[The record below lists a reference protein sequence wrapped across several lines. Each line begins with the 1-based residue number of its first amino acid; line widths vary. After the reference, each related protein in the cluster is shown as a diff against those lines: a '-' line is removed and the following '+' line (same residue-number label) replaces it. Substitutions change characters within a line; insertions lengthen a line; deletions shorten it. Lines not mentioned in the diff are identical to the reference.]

1 MTRRSVSMPPSQF
14 TPARGNLSRWAI
26 EHPALV
32 RFFIVLI
39 LLVGARAY
47 FQLGQAEDPPFT
59 FKTMLIQASWPGAS
73 AEEVSAQ
80 LTERIE
86 KKLQEMPELD
96 FVQSYAKPGETA
108 LFVNLKETIRGRD
121 VADAWYQVRKR
132 IGDIRPQLPA
142 GVQGPFFNDEFG
154 DTFGSIYAFSGEGF
168 NRAELRQAADDA
180 LREVRR
186 LPHVG
191 KVELFGVVP
200 EKIYIEI
207 SAQKLATLDFSPQQI
222 MQAVQ
227 EQNGVVPNGRVE
239 NDALS
244 IPLRVSGP
252 YSNVERVRETVI
264 KVGTHRLRLGDI
276 AEVTRQY
283 EDPPVVSIRSQGAP
297 TVLLGVSLARG
308 GDVIAM
314 GEAVSTAMA
323 RLQKTLPIG
332 MEIQQIHDQ
341 PGIVSSAVSLFMRSF
356 IEAVAIVL
364 AVTFLALKWRAGLVV
379 MLSIPVVL
387 AITFTVMWL
396 FKIDL
401 HRISTGALII
411 ALGLLVD
418 DAIIAVEM
426 MAHKLEAGW
435 GRFEAATYAFQ
446 STAFPMLT
454 GTLLTAT
461 AFLPIALAQ
470 SMVGEYTF
478 AIFAVTTTALLAS
491 WLVAVVVTPYLGYV
505 LLKPM
510 HRITD
515 EDAGYHTPFY
525 RRFRAMVTWCLAHR
539 RIVIALTVLALFA
552 GMAAMQRVEK
562 QFFPQSDRL
571 EILVEMW
578 LPEGASIEATR
589 TEAIKLESL
598 VRKDRDVAHVLS
610 YIGQGA
616 PRFVLALDQRLNNRN
631 FAQLVVIAQ
640 DVPARERAIARIR
653 HLFETDFPNVRGR
666 AVRFEY
672 GPPAGYP
679 VQYRLSGGD
688 IPRLKVEAEKLRKIV
703 TANPQ
708 VTAVNL
714 DWNEQS
720 LAVKAVL
727 DQDKI
732 KALGLSSDSVGRLV
746 AMQLSG
752 VTVSQFRENDLLI
765 DVVLRSPRNDHRH
778 VDVLKSLPVGS
789 FDGRSVTLGQIAH
802 FVPVFEDGV
811 IWRRDRLPSIAVRG
825 DPLGNVQPA
834 TVIAALA
841 PRVAEFRTQLPAG
854 FRLEVGGPVE
864 SSAKANAA
872 IGASWPLIVITTLGL
887 LMLQLGSFSRAL
899 LVVLT
904 APLGIIGV
912 AIALLVSG
920 QPMGFVAL
928 LGIISLAGMIM
939 RNSVILVDQIQQDV
953 RRGLSQWDAIIES
966 TVRRMR
972 PISLTAAAAALA
984 MIPLSRSIFW
994 GPMAVAV
1001 MGGLVAATFLTLFFL
1016 PALYAAWFR
1025 VQPTEPGSAGRLEM
1039 TT

>member
-1 MTRRSVSMPPSQF
+1 MTSPDSPDRPTPPFQ
-14 TPARGNLSRWAI
+14 PGRGNLSRWAI
-26 EHPALV
+26 DHPALI

-39 LLVGARAY
+39 VLVGARSY

-59 FKTMLIQASWPGAS
+59 FKTMLIQANWPGAT
-73 AEEVSAQ
+73 AEEVSEQ

-86 KKLQEMPELD
+86 KKLQEMSELD
-96 FVQSYAKPGETA
+96 FVSSYAKPGETA
-108 LFVNLKETIRGRD
+108 LFVNIKETIRGHD
-121 VADAWYQVRKR
+121 VADAWYQIRKR
-132 IGDIRPQLPA
+132 IGDLKPQLPA

-154 DTFGSIYAFSGEGF
+154 DTFGSIYAFTGEGF
-168 NRAELRQAADDA
+168 SRAELRLAAEEA
-180 LREVRR
+180 LRTVRR
-186 LPHVG
+186 LPNVG
-191 KVELFGVVP
+191 KLELFGVVP
-200 EKIYIEI
+200 EKIYVEI
-207 SAQKLATLDFSPQQI
+207 SAQKLATLNFSPQQI
-222 MQAVQ
+222 IQAVQ
-227 EQNGVVPNGRVE
+227 EQNGIVANGRIE
-239 NDALS
+239 NNTLS

-252 YSNVERVRETVI
+252 YSDVDRVRETMI
-264 KVGTHRLRLGDI
+264 KVGTHNVRLGDI
-276 AEVTRQY
+276 ADVSRRY
-283 EDPPVVSIRSQGAP
+283 EDPPAVSIRSQGEP
-297 TVLLGVSLARG
+297 SVLLGVSLARG

-314 GEAVSTAMA
+314 GRDVSAA
-323 RLQKTLPIG
+323 IAALQKTLPIG
-332 MEIQQIHDQ
+332 MEIRQIHDQ
-341 PGIVSSAVSLFMRSF
+341 PSIVSSAVNLFMTSF
-356 IEAVAIVL
+356 LEAVAIVL

-387 AITFTVMWL
+387 AITFTVMGL

-435 GRFEAATYAFQ
+435 GRYEAATYAFQ

-461 AFLPIALAQ
+461 AFLPIALAK

-478 AIFAVTTTALLAS
+478 AIFAVTTTALLSS
-491 WLVAVVVTPYLGYV
+491 WLVAVIVTPYLGYE
-505 LLKPM
+505 LLKPA
-510 HRITD
+510 HRVTD
-515 EDAGYHTPFY
+515 EHAAYHTPFY
-525 RRFRAMVTWCLAHR
+525 QRFRSWVSWCAGHR
-539 RIVIALTVLALFA
+539 YSVIVLTVLALIV
-552 GMAAMQRVEK
+552 GVAAMQRVEK

-589 TEAIKLESL
+589 AEAIRLESIL
-598 VRKDRDVAHVLS
+598 RKDQDVAHVLT
-610 YIGQGA
+610 YVGQGA
-616 PRFVLALDQRLNNRN
+616 PRFVLALDQRLTNHN

-640 DVPARERAIARIR
+640 DVPAREREIARIR
-653 HLFETDFPNVRGR
+653 HVFETDFPNVRGR

-672 GPPAGYP
+672 GPPSGYP
-679 VQYRLSGGD
+679 VQYRLSGSDVGQ
-688 IPRLKVEAEKLRKIV
+688 LKREAEKLRKIV
-703 TANPQ
+703 ITHPQ

-720 LAVKAVL
+720 LTVQAQL

-746 AMQLSG
+746 AMQLTG
-752 VTVSQFRENDLLI
+752 VAMTQFREDDQLI
-765 DVVLRSPRNDHRH
+765 DVVLRSPRSEHRT
-778 VDVLKSLPVGS
+778 VDALQSLPVGS
-789 FDGRSVTLGQIAH
+789 FNGQSVTLGQIAY
-802 FVPVFEDGV
+802 FKPDFEDGV
-811 IWRRDRLPSIAVRG
+811 IWRRDRLPTIAVRG
-825 DPLGNVQPA
+825 DPVGSTQPA
-834 TVIAALA
+834 TIIAALA
-841 PRVAEFRTQLPAG
+841 PQVETFKSQLPPG
-854 FRLEVGGPVE
+854 FRLEIGGPVE

-872 IGASWPLIVITTLGL
+872 IAASWPLIVITTLSL
-887 LMLQLGSFSRAL
+887 LMLQLGSFSRSM

-939 RNSVILVDQIQQDV
+939 RNSVILVDQVQQDIE
-953 RRGLSQWDAIIES
+953 RGLSQWDAIIES

-972 PISLTAAAAALA
+972 PIVLTAAAAVLA

-1001 MGGLVAATFLTLFFL
+1001 MGGLIAATVLTLFFL
-1016 PALYAAWFR
+1016 PALYVAWFKVR
-1025 VQPTEPGSAGRLEM
+1025 PNHVSR
-1039 TT
+1039 

>member
-1 MTRRSVSMPPSQF
+1 MSAAPNFVTPPQF
-14 TPARGNLSRWAI
+14 KPGRGNMSRWAI
-26 EHPALV
+26 EHPALL

-39 LLVGARAY
+39 LLVGVRSY

-59 FKTMLIQASWPGAS
+59 FKTMLIQATWPGAT
-73 AEEVSAQ
+73 AQEVSEQ

-96 FVQSYAKPGETA
+96 YVQGYAKPGETA
-108 LFVNLKETIRGRD
+108 LFVNIKETVRGRD
-121 VADAWYQVRKR
+121 VEESWYQVRKK
-132 IGDIRPQLPA
+132 IGDLKPQLPA

-154 DTFGSIYAFSGEGF
+154 DTFGSIYAFTGDGF
-168 NRAELRQAADDA
+168 SRAELRLAAENA
-180 LREVRR
+180 QREVRR
-186 LPHVG
+186 LPNVG

-200 EKIYIEI
+200 EKIYIDVPT
-207 SAQKLATLDFSPQQI
+207 QKLATLGLTPQQI

-227 EQNGVVPNGRVE
+227 EQNDVVANGRVE
-239 NDALS
+239 NNVLS

-252 YSNVERVRETVI
+252 YSDVERLRETIVR
-264 KVGTHRLRLGDI
+264 VGAHSLRLGDI
-276 AEVTRQY
+276 AEVTRRH
-283 EDPPVVSIRSQGAP
+283 EDPPATEIRSQGEPA
-297 TVLLGVSLARG
+297 VLLGISLAKG
-308 GDVIAM
+308 GDVLAM
-314 GEAVSTAMA
+314 GREVVAAMDA
-323 RLQKTLPIG
+323 LQRTLPVG
-332 MEIQQIHDQ
+332 MEIRQIHDQ
-341 PGIVSSAVSLFMRSF
+341 PSIVSSAVKLFMQSF
-356 IEAVAIVL
+356 FEAVAIVL

-379 MLSIPVVL
+379 ALSIPVVL
-387 AITFTVMWL
+387 AITFTAMWL
-396 FKIDL
+396 LNIDL

-461 AFLPIALAQ
+461 AFLPIALAK

-478 AIFAVTTTALLAS
+478 AIFAVTTIALLSS
-491 WLVAVVVTPYLGYV
+491 WLVAVTVTPYLGHA
-505 LLKPM
+505 LLKPA
-510 HRITD
+510 HRVTD
-515 EDAGYHTPFY
+515 ENAAYLTPFY
-525 RRFRAMVTWCLAHR
+525 CRFRAAVTWCVTHR
-539 RIVIALTVLALFA
+539 RSVIALTVLALIV
-552 GMAAMQRVEK
+552 GVAAMQRVEK

-578 LPEGASIEATR
+578 LPEGASIDATR
-589 TEAIKLESL
+589 AEAIKLENL
-598 VRKDRDVAHVLS
+598 LRQDKDVAHVLN

-616 PRFVLALDQRLNNRN
+616 PRFVLALDQRLANRN
-631 FAQLVVIAQ
+631 FAQLVVIAK
-640 DVPARERAIARIR
+640 DVPAREREIVRIR
-653 HLFETDFPNVRGR
+653 QLFETDFPNVRGR

-679 VQYRLSGGD
+679 VQYRLSSSD
-688 IPRLKVEAEKLRKIV
+688 IPQLKIEAEKLRKIV
-703 TANPQ
+703 AAQSQ

-720 LAVKAVL
+720 LAVKALL

-752 VTVSQFRENDLLI
+752 VALTQFRENDLLI
-765 DVVLRSPRNDHRH
+765 DVVLRSPRNEHRE
-778 VDVLKSLPVGS
+778 VDALRSLPIGS
-789 FDGRSVTLGQIAH
+789 FNGQSVTLGQIAH
-802 FVPVFEDGV
+802 FKPMFEDGV

-825 DPLGNVQPA
+825 DPVGNIQPA
-834 TVIAALA
+834 TIIDALA
-841 PRVAEFRTQLPAG
+841 PRVAEFKAQLPDG
-854 FRLEVGGPVE
+854 FRLEIGGPVE

-872 IGASWPLIVITTLGL
+872 IGASWPLIVITTLSL
-887 LMLQLGSFSRAL
+887 LMLQLGSFSRSL

-1025 VQPTEPGSAGRLEM
+1025 VKAA
-1039 TT
+1039 

>member
-1 MTRRSVSMPPSQF
+1 MTDPHALPPPQF
-14 TPARGNLSRWAI
+14 KPGRGNLSRWAI
-26 EHPALV
+26 DHPALV

-39 LLVGARAY
+39 LLVGVRSY

-59 FKTMLIQASWPGAS
+59 FKTMLIQAQWPGAT
-73 AEEVSAQ
+73 AEEVSGQ

-96 FVQSYAKPGETA
+96 FLQSYAKPGETA

-121 VADAWYQVRKR
+121 VAEAWYQVRKR
-132 IGDIRPQLPA
+132 IGDLKPQLPA

-154 DTFGSIYAFSGEGF
+154 DTFGSIYAFTGEGF
-168 NRAELRQAADDA
+168 SRAELRRAADGA

-191 KVELFGVVP
+191 KAELFGVVP
-200 EKIYIEI
+200 EKIYIEM
-207 SAQKLATLDFSPQQI
+207 SAQKLATLSLSPQQI
-222 MQAVQ
+222 MLAVQ
-227 EQNGVVPNGRVE
+227 EQNGVVANGRVE
-239 NDALS
+239 NDVLS

-252 YSNVERVRETVI
+252 YSDVGRLRETLV
-264 KVGTHRLRLGDI
+264 KVGAHSLRLGDI
-276 AEVTRQY
+276 AEVTRRY
-283 EDPPVVSIRSQGAP
+283 EDPPAVSIRSQGEPA
-297 TVLLGVSLARG
+297 VLLGVSLAQG

-314 GEAVSTAMA
+314 GRNVSAAMA
-323 RLQKTLPIG
+323 ALEQTLPIG
-332 MEIQQIHDQ
+332 LEIRQIHDQ
-341 PGIVSSAVSLFMRSF
+341 PSIVSSAVNLFMKAF
-356 IEAVAIVL
+356 LEAVAIVL
-364 AVTFLALKWRAGLVV
+364 AVTFLAVKWRAGLVV

-435 GRFEAATYAFQ
+435 GRYEAATYAFQ

-478 AIFAVTTTALLAS
+478 AIFAVTTTALLSS
-491 WLVAVVVTPYLGYV
+491 WLVAVVVTPYLGYA
-505 LLKPM
+505 LLKPS
-510 HRITD
+510 HRVDD
-515 EDAGYHTPFY
+515 EDAAYHTPFY
-525 RRFRAMVTWCLAHR
+525 RRFRAAVTWCVTHR
-539 RIVIALTVLALFA
+539 RTVIALTVLALIV
-552 GMAAMQRVEK
+552 GVAAMQRVEK

-578 LPEGASIEATR
+578 LPEGASIDATR
-589 TEAIKLESL
+589 AEAIKLENL
-598 VRKDRDVAHVLS
+598 LRQDRDVAHVLN

-616 PRFVLALDQRLNNRN
+616 PRFVLALDQRLHNRN
-631 FAQLVVIAQ
+631 FAQLVVIAK
-640 DVPARERAIARIR
+640 DVPARERELARIR
-653 HLFETDFPNVRGR
+653 TLFETGFPNVRGR

-679 VQYRLSGGD
+679 VQYRLSGTD
-688 IPRLKVEAEKLRKIV
+688 VPQLKIEAEKLRTLV
-703 TANPQ
+703 AAHAQ

-720 LAVKAVL
+720 LAVEALL

-752 VTVSQFRENDLLI
+752 VTVTQFRENDLLI
-765 DVVLRSPRNDHRH
+765 DVVLRSPRHEYRE
-778 VDVLKSLPVGS
+778 VDALQSLPIGS
-789 FDGRSVTLGQIAH
+789 FNGQSVTLGQIAH
-802 FVPVFEDGV
+802 FKPAFEDGV
-811 IWRRDRLPSIAVRG
+811 IWRRDRVPTIAVRG
-825 DPLGNVQPA
+825 DPVGNTQPA
-834 TVIAALA
+834 TIIDALA
-841 PRVAEFRTQLPAG
+841 PQVARFKAQLPDG

-872 IGASWPLIVITTLGL
+872 IGASWPLIVITTLSL
-887 LMLQLGSFSRAL
+887 LMLQLGSFSRSL

-939 RNSVILVDQIQQDV
+939 RNSVILVDQIRQDIA
-953 RRGLSQWDAIIES
+953 RGLSQWDAIIES

-1025 VQPTEPGSAGRLEM
+1025 VKAG
-1039 TT
+1039 

>member
-1 MTRRSVSMPPSQF
+1 MSQPSSPDSPPPF
-14 TPARGNLSRWAI
+14 KPGRGNLSRWAI

-39 LLVGARAY
+39 LLVGVRSY

-59 FKTMLIQASWPGAS
+59 FKTMLIQASWPGAT
-73 AEEVSAQ
+73 AQEVSEQ

-96 FVQSYAKPGETA
+96 FVQSYAKAGETA
-108 LFVNLKETIRGRD
+108 LFVNLKETTRGRD
-121 VADAWYQVRKR
+121 VAEAWYQIRKR
-132 IGDIRPQLPA
+132 MGDLKPQLPA

-154 DTFGSIYAFSGEGF
+154 DTFGSIYAVTGEGF
-168 NRAELRQAADDA
+168 SRADLRRAAEDA
-180 LREVRR
+180 QREVRR

-200 EKIYIEI
+200 EKIYIEVA
-207 SAQKLATLDFSPQQI
+207 AQKFATLNLTPQQI

-227 EQNGVVPNGRVE
+227 EQNGVVANGRVE
-239 NDALS
+239 NDVLS

-252 YSNVERVRETVI
+252 YSDVERLRETI
-264 KVGTHRLRLGDI
+264 IRVGAHSLRLGDI
-276 AEVTRQY
+276 AEVTRRY
-283 EDPPVVSIRSQGAP
+283 EDPPATEIHSQGEP
-297 TVLLGVSLARG
+297 TVLLGVSLADG
-308 GDVIAM
+308 GDVVAM
-314 GEAVSTAMA
+314 GTAVASAMDA
-323 RLQKTLPIG
+323 LQKTLPVG
-332 MEIQQIHDQ
+332 MEIRRIHDQ
-341 PGIVSSAVSLFMRSF
+341 PSIVSHAVNLFMKSF
-356 IEAVAIVL
+356 LEAVAIVL

-379 MLSIPVVL
+379 TLSIPVVL
-387 AITFTVMWL
+387 AITFTVMW
-396 FKIDL
+396 FFNIDL

-461 AFLPIALAQ
+461 AFLPIALAK
-470 SMVGEYTF
+470 SAVGEYTF
-478 AIFAVTTTALLAS
+478 AIFSVTTIALLSS
-491 WLVAVVVTPYLGYV
+491 WLVAVMVTPYFGHL
-505 LLKPM
+505 LLKPK
-510 HRITD
+510 HQVVD
-515 EDAGYHTPFY
+515 EEAAYHTPFY
-525 RRFRAMVTWCLAHR
+525 RRFRGAVTWCVTHR
-539 RIVIALTVLALFA
+539 RSVIAMTIVALIV
-552 GMAAMQRVEK
+552 GVAAMQRVEK

-571 EILVEMW
+571 EILVELW
-578 LPEGASIEATR
+578 LPEGASIDATR
-589 TEAIKLESL
+589 AEALRFEKLL
-598 VRKDRDVAHVLS
+598 RQDRDVAHVVN

-616 PRFVLALDQRLNNRN
+616 PRFVLGLDQRLNNKN

-640 DVPARERAIARIR
+640 DVPAREREIARIQT
-653 HLFETDFPNVRGR
+653 LFETDFPNVRGR

-679 VQYRLSGGD
+679 VQYRLSGSD
-688 IPRLKVEAEKLRKIV
+688 IPQLKIEAEKLRKIV
-703 TANPQ
+703 AAEPT

-720 LAVKAVL
+720 LAVKAQL

-732 KALGLSSDSVGRLV
+732 KALGLSSDVVGRLV

-752 VTVSQFRENDLLI
+752 ATVTQFRENDLLI
-765 DVVLRSPRNDHRH
+765 DVVLRTPRSEHRD
-778 VDVLKSLPVGS
+778 VDALKSLPIGS
-789 FDGRSVTLGQIAH
+789 FNGQSVTLGQIAS
-802 FVPVFEDGV
+802 FAPVFEDGV
-811 IWRRDRLPSIAVRG
+811 IWRRDRLPTIAVRG
-825 DPLGNVQPA
+825 DPVGKIQPD
-834 TVIAALA
+834 TIIAALA
-841 PRVAEFRTQLPAG
+841 PQVTQFQAQLPPG

-872 IGASWPLIVITTLGL
+872 IGASWPLIVITTLSL
-887 LMLQLGSFSRAL
+887 LMLQLGSFSRSV

-912 AIALLVSG
+912 AIALLVSS

-928 LGIISLAGMIM
+928 LGIISLSGMIM
-939 RNSVILVDQIQQDV
+939 RNSVILVDQIQQDIA
-953 RRGLSQWDAIIES
+953 RGLSQWNAIIES

-994 GPMAVAV
+994 GPMAFAV

-1025 VQPTEPGSAGRLEM
+1025 VKNE
-1039 TT
+1039 

>member
-1 MTRRSVSMPPSQF
+1 MSDQPVFVPR
-14 TPARGNLSRWAI
+14 RGNLSRWAI

-39 LLVGARAY
+39 LLLGVRAY

-59 FKTMLIQASWPGAS
+59 FKTMLIQAQWPGAT
-73 AEEVSAQ
+73 AQEVSEQ

-108 LFVNLKETIRGRD
+108 LFVNIKETVRGDD
-121 VADAWYQVRKR
+121 VAEAWYQIRKK
-132 IGDIRPQLPA
+132 IGDLHSQLPA
-142 GVQGPFFNDEFG
+142 GVKGPFFNDEFG
-154 DTFGSIYAFSGEGF
+154 DTFGSIYAFTGEGF
-168 NRAELRQAADDA
+168 GRAELRRAAEDA
-180 LREVRR
+180 QREVRR

-200 EKIYIEI
+200 EKIYIEV
-207 SAQKLATLDFSPQQI
+207 AMQKLATLGLTPQQI

-227 EQNGVVPNGRVE
+227 EQNGVVANGRVE
-239 NDALS
+239 NQVLS
-244 IPLRVSGP
+244 VPLRVSGP
-252 YSNVERVRETVI
+252 YSDVERLRETI
-264 KVGTHRLRLGDI
+264 IRIGAHSLRLGDI
-276 AEVTRQY
+276 AEVTRRY
-283 EDPPVVSIRSQGAP
+283 EDPPATEIRSQGEPA
-297 TVLLGVSLARG
+297 VLLGVSLAKG
-308 GDVIAM
+308 GDVLAM
-314 GEAVSTAMA
+314 GREVAVAMD
-323 RLQKTLPIG
+323 RLQSSLPVG
-332 MEIQQIHDQ
+332 MEIRQIHDQ
-341 PGIVSSAVSLFMRSF
+341 PGIVSRAVTLFMQSF

-364 AVTFLALKWRAGLVV
+364 VVTFLALKWRAGLVV
-379 MLSIPVVL
+379 TLSIPVVL

-396 FKIDL
+396 LNIDL

-461 AFLPIALAQ
+461 AFLPIALAK
-470 SMVGEYTF
+470 SAVGEYTF
-478 AIFAVTTTALLAS
+478 AIFAVTTIALLSS
-491 WLVAVVVTPYLGYV
+491 WLVAVVVTPYLGHA
-505 LLKPM
+505 LLKPA
-510 HRITD
+510 HHVTD
-515 EDAGYHTPFY
+515 ENAAYLTPFY
-525 RRFRAMVTWCLAHR
+525 RRFRAAVTWCVTHR
-539 RIVIALTVLALFA
+539 RSVIALTVVALII
-552 GMAAMQRVEK
+552 GVAAMQKVEK

-571 EILVEMW
+571 EILIELW
-578 LPEGASIEATR
+578 LQEGASIDATR
-589 TEAIKLESL
+589 AEAIKLETL
-598 VRKDRDVAHVLS
+598 LRQDEDVAHVLN
-610 YIGQGA
+610 YVGQGA
-616 PRFVLALDQRLNNRN
+616 PRFVLALDQRLNNLN
-631 FAQLVVIAQ
+631 FAQLVVIAK
-640 DVPARERAIARIR
+640 DVPAREREIARIR

-679 VQYRLSGGD
+679 VQYRLSGTD
-688 IPRLKVEAEKLRKIV
+688 IPQLKIEAEKLRKIV
-703 TANPQ
+703 AAQPQ

-720 LAVKAVL
+720 LAVKALL

-732 KALGLSSDSVGRLV
+732 KALGLSSDLVGRLV
-746 AMQLSG
+746 ALQLSG
-752 VTVSQFRENDLLI
+752 ATVTQFRENDLLI
-765 DVVLRSPRNDHRH
+765 DVVLRTPRSEHR
-778 VDVLKSLPVGS
+778 DIDALKALPIGS
-789 FDGRSVTLGQIAH
+789 FNGQSVTLGQIAR
-802 FVPVFEDGV
+802 FQPAFEDGV
-811 IWRRDRLPSIAVRG
+811 IWRRDRLPTIAVRG
-825 DPLGNVQPA
+825 DPVGKTQPA
-834 TVIAALA
+834 TIIDAIA
-841 PRVAEFRTQLPAG
+841 PQVAQFKAQLPPG

-864 SSAKANAA
+864 SSAKANSA
-872 IGASWPLIVITTLGL
+872 ISASWPLIVITTLTL
-887 LMLQLGSFSRAL
+887 LMLQLGNFSRAL

-904 APLGIIGV
+904 APLGVIGV

-994 GPMAVAV
+994 GPMAVSV
-1001 MGGLVAATFLTLFFL
+1001 MGGLIAATFLTLFFL

-1025 VQPTEPGSAGRLEM
+1025 VKPE
-1039 TT
+1039 

>member
-1 MTRRSVSMPPSQF
+1 MTDPHSFKPG
-14 TPARGNLSRWAI
+14 RGNLSRWAI
-26 EHPALV
+26 DHPALV

-59 FKTMLIQASWPGAS
+59 FKTMLIQAQWPGAT

-96 FVQSYAKPGETA
+96 FVQSYAKPGETT
-108 LFVNLKETIRGRD
+108 LFVNIRETVRGRD
-121 VADAWYQVRKR
+121 VEAAWYQVRKR
-132 IGDIRPQLPA
+132 IGDLKPQLPA

-154 DTFGSIYAFSGEGF
+154 DTFGSIYAFTGEGF
-168 NRAELRQAADDA
+168 SRAELRRAAEEA

-191 KVELFGVVP
+191 KVDLFGVVP
-200 EKIYIEI
+200 EKIYIEMA
-207 SAQKLATLDFSPQQI
+207 AQKLATLNVSPQQI

-227 EQNGVVPNGRVE
+227 EQNGVVANGRVE

-244 IPLRVSGP
+244 IPVRVSGP
-252 YSNVERVRETVI
+252 YSDVGRLRETLV
-264 KVGTHRLRLGDI
+264 KVGAHSLRLGDI
-276 AEVTRQY
+276 AEVTRRY
-283 EDPPVVSIRSQGAP
+283 EDPPATSVRSQGAP
-297 TVLLGVSLARG
+297 TVLLGVSLAKG

-314 GEAVSTAMA
+314 GRAVSVAMDA
-323 RLQKTLPIG
+323 LEKTLPIG
-332 MEIQQIHDQ
+332 MDIQQIHDQ
-341 PGIVSSAVSLFMRSF
+341 PRIVSSAVNLFMMSF
-356 IEAVAIVL
+356 LEAVAIVL

-379 MLSIPVVL
+379 ALSIPVVL

-411 ALGLLVD
+411 SLGLLVD

-435 GRFEAATYAFQ
+435 GRYEAATYAFQ
-446 STAFPMLT
+446 STALPMLT

-478 AIFAVTTTALLAS
+478 AIFAVTTVALLSS
-491 WLVAVVVTPYLGYV
+491 WLVAVMVTPYLGFV
-505 LLKPM
+505 LLKPAD
-510 HRITD
+510 RATE
-515 EDAGYHTPFY
+515 EDATYRTPFY
-525 RRFRAMVTWCLAHR
+525 RRFRAAVTWCVTHR
-539 RIVIALTVLALFA
+539 RTVIALTVLALIV
-552 GMAAMQRVEK
+552 GVAAMQRVEK

-578 LPEGASIEATR
+578 LPEGASIDATR
-589 TEAIKLESL
+589 AEAIKLENL
-598 VRKDRDVAHVLS
+598 VRQDRDVAHVLN

-631 FAQLVVIAQ
+631 FAQLVVIAK
-640 DVPARERAIARIR
+640 DVPARERELARIR
-653 HLFETDFPNVRGR
+653 TLFETDFPNVRGR

-679 VQYRLSGGD
+679 VQYRLSGTA
-688 IPRLKVEAEKLRKIV
+688 IPQLKVEAEKLREIV
-703 TANPQ
+703 AAHSQ

-714 DWNEQS
+714 DWNAQS
-720 LAVKAVL
+720 LAVKALL

-732 KALGLSSDSVGRLV
+732 KALGLSSDSVGHLV
-746 AMQLSG
+746 AMQLAG
-752 VTVSQFRENDLLI
+752 VALTQFREDDLLI
-765 DVVLRSPRNDHRH
+765 DVVLRSPRNAHRQ
-778 VDVLKSLPVGS
+778 VDALQSLPVGS
-789 FDGRSVTLGQIAH
+789 FNGQSVTLGQVAH
-802 FVPVFEDGV
+802 FKTGFEDGV
-811 IWRRDRLPSIAVRG
+811 IWRRDRLPTIAVRG
-825 DPLGNVQPA
+825 DPVGNIQPA
-834 TVIAALA
+834 TVIDALA
-841 PRVAEFRTQLPAG
+841 PQVARFKAQLPDG

-872 IGASWPLIVITTLGL
+872 IGASWPLIVITTLSL
-887 LMLQLGSFSRAL
+887 LMLQLGSFSRSL

-920 QPMGFVAL
+920 RPMGFVAL

-939 RNSVILVDQIQQDV
+939 RNAVILVDQIQQDV
-953 RRGLSQWDAIIES
+953 RRGLSQRDAIIES

-1025 VQPTEPGSAGRLEM
+1025 VKAA
-1039 TT
+1039 

>member
-1 MTRRSVSMPPSQF
+1 MSATPPRV
-14 TPARGNLSRWAI
+14 PASPFEPRRGNLSRWAI

-39 LLVGARAY
+39 LLVGVRSY

-59 FKTMLIQASWPGAS
+59 FKIMLIQATWPGAT
-73 AEEVSAQ
+73 AQEVSEQ

-86 KKLQEMPELD
+86 KKLQEIPELD

-108 LFVNLKETIRGRD
+108 LFVNIKETVRGGD
-121 VADAWYQVRKR
+121 VADVWYQVRKK
-132 IGDIRPQLPA
+132 IGDLESQLPA
-142 GVQGPFFNDEFG
+142 GVQGPIFNDEFG
-154 DTFGSIYAFSGEGF
+154 DTFGSIYAFTGEGF
-168 NRAELRQAADDA
+168 SRADLRRIAEDA
-180 LREVRR
+180 QREVRR
-186 LPHVG
+186 LPSVG
-191 KVELFGVVP
+191 KVELFGIVP
-200 EKIYIEI
+200 EKIYIEVP
-207 SAQKLATLDFSPQQI
+207 ALKLARLNLTPLQI
-222 MQAVQ
+222 MQAV
-227 EQNGVVPNGRVE
+227 EAQNGVVANGRVE
-239 NDALS
+239 NDRLS

-252 YSNVERVRETVI
+252 YSDVERLRETI
-264 KVGTHRLRLGDI
+264 IRVGGHSLRLGDI
-276 AEVTRQY
+276 AEVTRRY
-283 EDPPVVSIRSQGAP
+283 DDPPVTEIRSQGEP
-297 TVLLGVSLARG
+297 TVLLGVSLGKG
-308 GDVIAM
+308 GDVVTMGRNVEAAM
-314 GEAVSTAMA
+314 DA
-323 RLQKTLPIG
+323 LQKTLPMG
-332 MEIQQIHDQ
+332 MEIRQIHDQ
-341 PGIVSSAVSLFMRSF
+341 PSIVSHAVKLFMQSF
-356 IEAVAIVL
+356 LEAVAIVL

-379 MLSIPVVL
+379 TLSIPVVL

-396 FKIDL
+396 FNIDL

-411 ALGLLVD
+411 SLGLLVD

-454 GTLLTAT
+454 GTLLTVT
-461 AFLPIALAQ
+461 AFLPIALAK
-470 SMVGEYTF
+470 SAVGEYTF
-478 AIFAVTTTALLAS
+478 AIFAVTTIALLSS
-491 WLVAVVVTPYLGYV
+491 WLVAVVVTPYLGHA
-505 LLKPM
+505 LLKPS
-510 HRITD
+510 HHVTD
-515 EDAGYHTPFY
+515 ENAAYLTPFY
-525 RRFRAMVTWCLAHR
+525 RRFRAAVTWCVMHR
-539 RIVIALTVLALFA
+539 RSVIVLTAIALVV
-552 GMAAMQRVEK
+552 GVAAMQRVEK

-578 LPEGASIEATR
+578 LPEGASIDATR
-589 TEAIKLESL
+589 AEAIKLETL
-598 VRKDRDVAHVLS
+598 LRQDKDVAHVLS
-610 YIGQGA
+610 YIGRGA
-616 PRFVLALDQRLNNRN
+616 PRFVLGLDQRLNSLN
-631 FAQLVVIAQ
+631 FAQLVVIAR
-640 DVPARERAIARIR
+640 DVPAREREIARIR
-653 HLFETDFPNVRGR
+653 TVFATGLPNVRGR

-679 VQYRLSGGD
+679 VQYRLSGTD
-688 IPRLKVEAEKLRKIV
+688 IPQLKIEAEKLRKIV
-703 TANPQ
+703 VAQPQ

-720 LAVKAVL
+720 LSVKVDL

-732 KALGLSSDSVGRLV
+732 KALGLSSDAVGRLL
-746 AMQLSG
+746 ALQLSG
-752 VTVSQFRENDLLI
+752 ASVTKFREGDLLI
-765 DVVLRSPRNDHRH
+765 DVVLRTPRSEHRE
-778 VDVLKSLPVGS
+778 VDALKSLPIGN
-789 FDGRSVTLGQIAH
+789 FNGQSVTLGQVAR
-802 FVPVFEDGV
+802 FNLAFEDGM
-811 IWRRDRLPSIAVRG
+811 IWRRDRLPTISVRG
-825 DPLGNVQPA
+825 DPVGNTQPA
-834 TVIAALA
+834 TVIHAIA
-841 PRVAEFRTQLPAG
+841 PQVAEFKAQLPPG

-872 IGASWPLIVITTLGL
+872 IGASWPLIVITTLTL
-887 LMLQLGSFSRAL
+887 LMLQLGSFSRSL

-939 RNSVILVDQIQQDV
+939 RNSVILVDQIQQDIA
-953 RRGLSQWDAIIES
+953 RGLSQWDAIIES

-1025 VQPTEPGSAGRLEM
+1025 VKRE
-1039 TT
+1039 